1 MGALEVL
8 VLFLVAVVAYL
19 LGVWERRY
27 DGVWTLAYRV
37 LDELDAFDLTLGRE
51 EDEAVQTARALAVA
65 RMLTAVEPTDVSRLD
80 RLDGVGGA
88 R

>member
-1 MGALEVL
+1 MTAFEIL
-8 VLFLVAVVAYL
+8 VLFLVAVVAYA

-37 LDELDAFDLTLGRE
+37 MDELDAFDLTLGRE

-65 RMLTAVEPTDVSRLD
+65 RMLTATDAADVSRLD

-88 R
+88 L